1 MPYIF
6 ILGQMEAHLRKFML
20 TDDLILAVQPKMITI
35 WFEIIKT
42 LYENKLLGLA
52 TKLERGAHNSMSS
65 NWSDN
70 LIQWNAITS
79 WTILGIDTGGCGPII
94 KQIWNQVMNWIMA
107 TVALRCAHIAS
118 IHSPFIAIAS
128 AFARFVSSPMVI
140 YSYHL
145 FFLVQPQFENEIT
158 LPVAICAPADA
169 RSLTSHYIHPCRAF
183 RRATQWTIHQN
194 EISE

>member
-79 WTILGIDTGGCGPII
+79 WTILNIDTGAVGP
-94 KQIWNQVMNWIMA
+94 
-107 TVALRCAHIAS
+107 L
-118 IHSPFIAIAS
+118 
-128 AFARFVSSPMVI
+128 
-140 YSYHL
+140 
-145 FFLVQPQFENEIT
+145 
-158 LPVAICAPADA
+158 
-169 RSLTSHYIHPCRAF
+169 
-183 RRATQWTIHQN
+183 
-194 EISE
+194 